1 MMKMKHIFLLMGVF
15 LLFSIMGMSQE
26 VNFTTSVAAKK
37 VGVTDRFQVTYS
49 SSKQGQFIAPKYK
62 NFKQV
67 GGVSRGSNSSV
78 NIVNGQMTQTQTFQ
92 YTLVLQPIK
101 TGVFEVEGA
110 KIKVEKATYESKSVE
125 VEVVEESQARQRRRS
140 SFDPFGIMDEMM
152 RGMPQSRPRQIEI
165 TDKDLFAKI
174 SVSKGNVM
182 KGEGFLV
189 TYKVYAR
196 DFNFG
201 IENYDFPTQED
212 FWTENIKTPEQ
223 IKPTNEILD
232 GVRYQVYT
240 LKKELLFPQKSGELK
255 LNSFGIK
262 ARIQTSP
269 FSSPLT
275 KEVKSNAPVIKVN
288 PLPKNA
294 PSSFVNQVGS
304 YSMDVKM
311 ASDSFVVNEPIDYT
325 IHISGKGNLK
335 QLSQLE
341 IDFPKE
347 LEVYDPEIDN
357 KLSVSE
363 SGVKGSKS
371 FNYLLIPRKSGKFSL
386 PEVSFTYFD
395 LESKSYKT
403 ILHPAQGI
411 VVTNPDGSAEMVDDS
426 SETEEEKQSDTNT
439 ISLDLNSLW
448 IGLATLGV
456 LGLGIVLFLFISK
469 RKGKEETEEERRK
482 NARKKLSEKLS
493 IAKSHLEKN
502 EVSQFYNEILVGL
515 NKYVNEKLGIETS
528 KMTKQTIRETLGIKG
543 VGKETT
549 DLFVEVLEQCEMAK
563 YAPLSNQNNEEIYE
577 KSLDVIEEIES
588 QI

>member
-1 MMKMKHIFLLMGVF
+1 MKHIFLLMGVF

-140 SFDPFGIMDEMM
+140 SFDPFGMMDEMM

-294 PSSFVNQVGS
+294 PSSFVNQIGS

-403 ILHPAQGI
+403 ILHPAQEI

-426 SETEEEKQSDTNT
+426 SETEEDKQSDANT

-469 RKGKEETEEERRK
+469 RKGKEETEEVRRK

-528 KMTKQTIRETLGIKG
+528 KMTKQTIRQTLSSKG

-549 DLFVEVLEQCEMAK
+549 DSFVEVLEQSEMAK

>member
-140 SFDPFGIMDEMM
+140 SFDPFGMMDEMM

-232 GVRYQVYT
+232 GVRYQVFT

-363 SGVKGSKS
+363 SGVKGGKS

-403 ILHPAQGI
+403 ILHPAQEI

-426 SETEEEKQSDTNT
+426 SETEEERQSDANT

-493 IAKSHLEKN
+493 IAKLHLEKN

-528 KMTKQTIRETLGIKG
+528 KMTKQTIRQTLSSKG

-549 DLFVEVLEQCEMAK
+549 DSFVEVLEQSEMAK

>member
-140 SFDPFGIMDEMM
+140 SFDPFGMMDEMM

-403 ILHPAQGI
+403 ILHPAQEI

-528 KMTKQTIRETLGIKG
+528 KMTKQTIRQTLSSKG

-549 DLFVEVLEQCEMAK
+549 DSFVEVLEQSEMAK

>member
-140 SFDPFGIMDEMM
+140 SFDPFGMMDEMM

-294 PSSFVNQVGS
+294 PSSFVNQIGS

-403 ILHPAQGI
+403 ILHPAQEI

-426 SETEEEKQSDTNT
+426 SETEEDKQSDANT

-469 RKGKEETEEERRK
+469 RKGKEETEEVRRK

-528 KMTKQTIRETLGIKG
+528 KMTKQTIRQTLSSKG

-549 DLFVEVLEQCEMAK
+549 DSFVEVLEQSEMAK

>member
-403 ILHPAQGI
+403 ILHPAQEI

-528 KMTKQTIRETLGIKG
+528 KMTKQTIHETLGIKG

-549 DLFVEVLEQCEMAK
+549 DSFIEVLEQSEMAK

>member
-26 VNFTTSVAAKK
+26 VNFTTSVAVKK

-78 NIVNGQMTQTQTFQ
+78 NIVNGQMTQTQTFH

-110 KIKVEKATYESKSVE
+110 KIKVDKATYESKSVE

-140 SFDPFGIMDEMM
+140 SFDPFGLMDEMM

-189 TYKVYAR
+189 TYKLYAR

-335 QLSQLE
+335 QLSQLD

-363 SGVKGSKS
+363 SGVKGGKS

-386 PEVSFTYFD
+386 PEVSLTYFD

-403 ILHPAQGI
+403 ILHPAQEI
-411 VVTNPDGSAEMVDDS
+411 VVTNPDGNAEMIVDS
-426 SETEEEKQSDTNT
+426 SETEEEKQSDANT

-448 IGLATLGV
+448 IGLATLGT

-493 IAKSHLEKN
+493 IAKLHLEKN

-528 KMTKQTIRETLGIKG
+528 KMTKQTIRQTLSSKG

-549 DLFVEVLEQCEMAK
+549 DSFVEVLEQCEMAK